1 MATTIAARARES
13 VAGSGL
19 SQRRLAQA
27 IGIDETKLSKSLSG
41 RRKFTAEELLG
52 LATATGV
59 TVRWLLGDESTVS
72 AVPTGLRSVSPV
84 TESDESS
91 PRRLIVE
98 TAWDLFARHG
108 YDAVRIADIAEAA
121 GVSSAAVHYHFAG
134 KSELFDATLE
144 FSVKLAFD
152 RQVAWLDEIVSPR
165 RRLERLLELQSP
177 IGPRARAEWSIWI
190 QTWSRLALEDPGE
203 SAYPAGY
210 DRWSRTVRA
219 TIVDGQDLGVF
230 RLGDPG
236 LITDELTS
244 VLDGL
249 GIKVVTGIM
258 DVPTFR
264 DRLDAYLHRAVF
276 AADGPSTSEPTTAH
290 PSTDEESS

>member
-1 MATTIAARARES
+1 MATSIAARARET

-72 AVPTGLRSVSPV
+72 AVPAGLRTASAL
-84 TESDESS
+84 DEADQAS

-177 IGPRARAEWSIWI
+177 IGPDARREWSIWI
-190 QTWSRLALEDPGE
+190 QTWSRLAVEDPAE

-219 TIVDGQDLGVF
+219 TLEDGQASGVF
-230 RLGDPG
+230 RPGDATEM
-236 LITDELTS
+236 TDELTS
-244 VLDGL
+244 VVDGL
-249 GIKVVTGIM
+249 GIKVVTGLM

-264 DRLDAYLHRAVF
+264 HRLDRYLRRAIIT
-276 AADGPSTSEPTTAH
+276 PEP
-290 PSTDEESS
+290 DEESS